1 MHHGAKYPD
10 IMHFPLL
17 EMVSAFGRASPF
29 LITVLS
35 NSACSSG
42 ARFTRADYCIR
53 AFSVFPAILAYS
65 SISALAS
72 GAALFIFWYSRIAFL
87 TAASMSLATSSFFMA
102 LKRLNAFF
110 YCASTPLT
118 VNSVSPVRFITLFN
132 CAAAAASINL
142 SITAFSPDR
151 RSTPPASCGYLF
163 FCGVFAALIETIE
176 SRSRSALK
184 SSRPSSSL

>member
-1 MHHGAKYPD
+1 
-10 IMHFPLL
+10 
-17 EMVSAFGRASPF
+17 MVSVFGRASPF
-29 LITVLS
+29 LITVLA

-42 ARFTRADYCIR
+42 VRFTRAADCIR

-118 VNSVSPVRFITLFN
+118 VNSVSLVRFITLFN

-151 RSTPPASCGYLF
+151 RSTPPASGGYLF
-163 FCGVFAALIETIE
+163 FCCVFAALIETIG